1 MTAVPIF
8 SLYPVNYI
16 VLFASWKYFVFSFSF
31 HSDFSFEKG
40 LCESI
45 SRQQSTLQPTGVDD
59 KISHPNWISNKIKT
73 MGKPH

>member
-1 MTAVPIF
+1 MTAIPIF

-16 VLFASWKYFVFSFSF
+16 VLFASWKYFVFSFSL

-73 MGKPH
+73 MGKPP